1 MILFQLLCSL
11 CECCWKQWHGP
22 VHVHHL
28 RPPPDLRLTSAHGST
43 LQRPCPLCWPSGGC
57 QLINERHTSGLWA
70 VGRTKRT
77 GPEEK
82 LVLARRFCGLM
93 AQDRLNGSPTRTR
106 PYTHTHTLT
115 LTHTAATD
123 GHLICVLD
131 KPLAHE
137 CSGVRAAASVCEV
150 QHITGQ
156 RSAERHG
163 YSGAWLMGK
172 QA

>member
-1 MILFQLLCSL
+1 MPPLLAVGRLPTDKRTS
-11 CECCWKQWHGP
+11 
-22 VHVHHL
+22 HVRTL
-28 RPPPDLRLTSAHGST
+28 GGWQDEKDRTRGETRPGST
-43 LQRPCPLCWPSGGC
+43 LLWIDGPGQ
-57 QLINERHTSGLWA
+57 IERLTHTH
-70 VGRTKRT
+70 
-77 GPEEK
+77 
-82 LVLARRFCGLM
+82 
-93 AQDRLNGSPTRTR
+93 SPIH
-106 PYTHTHTLT
+106 THTHTLT